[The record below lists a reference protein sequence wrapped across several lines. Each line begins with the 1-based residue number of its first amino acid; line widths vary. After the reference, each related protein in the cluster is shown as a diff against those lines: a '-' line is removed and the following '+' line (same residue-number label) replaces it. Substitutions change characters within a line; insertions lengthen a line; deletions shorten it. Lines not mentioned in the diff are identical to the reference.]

1 MDETEHYPK
10 MAFTPEH
17 RRSRAGALFCVT
29 TLALLAAGPAAA
41 QDPVERGRYL
51 ATIMD
56 CNGCHTPGALTG
68 KPDMARYLG
77 GAMAGFGVPGAG
89 VFYPSNLTPD
99 KETGLGSWSEKDIIK
114 AVRTG
119 ERPDGRVLSPV
130 MPYLSYAKMTDEDA
144 NALAAFLKSLPPVSH
159 KVPGPT
165 GPSEKAA
172 LPYFTLEVPK

>member
-1 MDETEHYPK
+1 
-10 MAFTPEH
+10 MANTPYS
-17 RRSRAGALFCVT
+17 RRSRAGALLCAA
-29 TLALLAAGPAAA
+29 TLAAFAAGPAAA
-41 QDPVERGRYL
+41 ESPAERGKYL

-77 GAMAGFGVPGAG
+77 GAMSGFGVPGAG

-99 KETGLGSWSEKDIIK
+99 QETGLGSWSEKDIVK
-114 AVRTG
+114 ALRTG
-119 ERPDGRVLSPV
+119 ERPDGRMLSPV
-130 MPYLSYAKMTDEDA
+130 MPYMSYAKMTDEDA
-144 NALAAFLKSLPPVSH
+144 WALAVYLKSLPPVSH

-172 LPYFTLEVPK
+172 LPYFTLTVPE